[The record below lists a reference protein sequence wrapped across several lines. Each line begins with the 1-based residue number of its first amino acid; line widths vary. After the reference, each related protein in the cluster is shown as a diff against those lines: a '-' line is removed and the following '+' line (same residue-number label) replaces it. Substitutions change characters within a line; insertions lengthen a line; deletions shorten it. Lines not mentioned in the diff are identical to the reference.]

1 MSAETELNAALL
13 AASAVTSIV
22 GAGNAARVFPELVPL
37 DNARPAIA
45 YSRTGT
51 EYTTTIHSMT
61 PVGEETTLD
70 IWCMAGTKVA
80 ADALADVVIPAIGAA
95 GFRIVARAS
104 VMPDPERDLIATSLT
119 VVKYRNI

>member
-1 MSAETELNAALL
+1 
-13 AASAVTSIV
+13 
-22 GAGNAARVFPELVPL
+22 
-37 DNARPAIA
+37 
-45 YSRTGT
+45 
-51 EYTTTIHSMT
+51 MT